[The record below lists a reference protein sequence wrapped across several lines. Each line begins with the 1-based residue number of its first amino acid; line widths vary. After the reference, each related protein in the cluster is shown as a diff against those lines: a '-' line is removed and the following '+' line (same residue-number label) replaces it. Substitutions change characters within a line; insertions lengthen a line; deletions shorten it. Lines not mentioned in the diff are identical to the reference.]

1 MKTFL
6 LASLVIMFFMITF
19 AYADTDQVF
28 SAKGV
33 VGRNL
38 AVKQRG
44 TPTDE

>member
-6 LASLVIMFFMITF
+6 VASLVIMFFMITF

-28 SAKGV
+28 SAKEV